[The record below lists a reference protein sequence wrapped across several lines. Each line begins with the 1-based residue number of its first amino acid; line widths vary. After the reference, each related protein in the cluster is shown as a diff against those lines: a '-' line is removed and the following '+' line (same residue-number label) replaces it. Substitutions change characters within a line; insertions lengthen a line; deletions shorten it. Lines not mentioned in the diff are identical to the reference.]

1 MGFYRAIVRDL
12 CACFRLYYTYSSLEE
27 LNTSTFANLVSR
39 LKRFVRRMKETRKL
53 KIKFKFE
60 FIIVTWIS
68 KKMFHLI
75 FFFILS

>member
-1 MGFYRAIVRDL
+1 M
-12 CACFRLYYTYSSLEE
+12 RLFPTLLHLFEFGGIRE

-39 LKRFVRRMKETRKL
+39 FKRFVRRMKETRKL